1 MLSSVARTCRASPL
15 ARNALAAP
23 SRPFAAPSS
32 IARRSVTT
40 DAASSHAERENVPKD
55 DDTPFEVKLSD
66 ESFETYEL
74 DPPPYTLEVTKRMLK
89 QMYYDMASIRRM
101 EMAADSLYKQKKIR
115 GFCHLSTGQEAVAA
129 GIEHAITKEDSVIT
143 AYRCHGFALMRGGTV
158 KSIIGELLGRREGIA
173 YGKGGSMHM
182 FATGFYGGN
191 GIVGAQVPVGA
202 GLGFANQ
209 YLGKDNATICLYGD
223 GASNQGQVFEA
234 FNMAKLWNLPV
245 LFGCENNKYGM
256 GTAANRA
263 AALTDYYKRGQ
274 YIPGLKVNGMDVLA
288 VKAAVQYGKQYTVAG
303 NGPLVLEYVTYRYGG
318 HSMSDPGTT
327 YRVSDGPPV
336 SSCDRLKPLQ
346 TREEIQRMRSTNDPI
361 AGLKQKLLD
370 WGVTSE
376 EELKAID
383 KEARAYVDAEVAEA
397 EKMAAPEPTAKILFE
412 DIYVR
417 GSEPDFMR
425 GRVPEEN
432 HYYDK

>member
-1 MLSSVARTCRASPL
+1 MIARTLRPHCL
-15 ARNALAAP
+15 ARQKAISP
-23 SRPFAAPSS
+23 
-32 IARRSVTT
+32 IVRRAVTT
-40 DAASSHAERENVPKD
+40 DAASSHTEKENVPSAD
-55 DDTPFEVKLSD
+55 DEPFQVKLSD

-74 DPPPYTLEVTKRMLK
+74 DPPAYKLETTKAELK
-89 QMYYDMASIRRM
+89 RMYYDMVSIRRM
-101 EMAADSLYKQKKIR
+101 EMAADRLYKEKKIR

-129 GIEHAITKEDSVIT
+129 GIEHAISKEDSVIT

-182 FATGFYGGN
+182 FSKGFYGGN
-191 GIVGAQVPVGA
+191 GIVGAQVPVGTGIA
-202 GLGFANQ
+202 FANQ
-209 YLGKDNATICLYGD
+209 YNNQPNTTICLYGD

-234 FNMAKLWNLPV
+234 FNMAKLWNLPI

-263 AALTDYYKRGQ
+263 AAMTEYYKRGQ
-274 YIPGLKVNGMDVLA
+274 YIPGLKVNGMDILA
-288 VKAAVQYGKQYTVAG
+288 VKAAVEYGKQYTVAG

-327 YRVSDGPPV
+327 YR
-336 SSCDRLKPLQ
+336 

-361 AGLKQKLLD
+361 AGLKQKLLE
-370 WGVTSE
+370 WEVTTE
-376 EELKAID
+376 EELKSMD
-383 KEARAYVDAEVAEA
+383 KEARAYVDAEVKEAEA
-397 EKMAAPEPTAKILFE
+397 MPEPEPTWKNLFE

-417 GSEPDFMR
+417 GSEPEFLR
-425 GRVPEEN
+425 GRIPEEN
-432 HYYDK
+432 FYYRDADMGSEGGRFAKERQLA